1 MNQVRQKNNIDADKY
16 KKEIKVYIEKI
27 NLMNNQIQKLTIA
40 NNNLNKQI
48 QSHNIQN
55 NSNTNIISLY
65 QRIEELNKRIED
77 LNEQIK
83 RYPFALEKDE
93 KMLSVIF
100 ASSSFNYSMIC
111 KNTDTINKLEGELY
125 QIYPELAET
134 NNYFL
139 YKGEVASRIK
149 KLKDLGVKNG
159 EIISINQ
166 HEE

>member
-1 MNQVRQKNNIDADKY
+1 
-16 KKEIKVYIEKI
+16 
-27 NLMNNQIQKLTIA
+27 
-40 NNNLNKQI
+40 
-48 QSHNIQN
+48 
-55 NSNTNIISLY
+55 
-65 QRIEELNKRIED
+65 
-77 LNEQIK
+77 
-83 RYPFALEKDE
+83 
-93 KMLSVIF
+93 MLSVIF

-159 EIISINQ
+159 EIILINQ